1 MFHMTENMPNLL
13 ESFYL
18 PFGGKLN
25 PENRWVKLAALIPW
39 DKVERKYV
47 KAFKSSNRGEEA
59 LPVRVAL
66 GSLIIKER
74 LGLSDRET
82 TQQIME
88 NPYLQ
93 FFIGFTAFKDDEPPF
108 HHSLMTHFRERLGA
122 EILMEI
128 NEWIIA
134 EAAETRMTETEM
146 TDDDDDDDDDDGQL
160 SFHVGEELSVPQESP
175 AKSNPKQPT
184 SDSASSSDSKS
195 ASRMTEST
203 NRGHLIID
211 ATCAPAD
218 IRYPTD
224 LGLLNHARE
233 ILEDIIDTLHEPYIG
248 IRRKPRTYRNQAR
261 KAYLSVSKQRKA
273 GKNKIRKAV
282 RKQLSYVRRDL
293 SIVERQIADTSLA
306 PLSRKQYRR
315 LLVISELYRQQREMF
330 NGKKHAIEDRIV
342 SIDQPHVRPMVRG
355 KAGSQ
360 VEFGAKIAASVVDG
374 FARIEHMQWDNFNES
389 KTLQDSVESYK
400 ERYGRY
406 PEAILADKLYR
417 NRENLRYCK
426 ELGIRLSGP
435 RLGRPPKDEQKSED
449 QKQGRID
456 ASERNQIEGKFGEG
470 KRKFGLGRIRAR
482 LANTSQTVIAL
493 QFLVMNL
500 ERRLRILFCLIVR
513 WQTCIRNMSWVS

>member
-1 MFHMTENMPNLL
+1 
-13 ESFYL
+13 
-18 PFGGKLN
+18 
-25 PENRWVKLAALIPW
+25 
-39 DKVERKYV
+39 
-47 KAFKSSNRGEEA
+47 
-59 LPVRVAL
+59 
-66 GSLIIKER
+66 
-74 LGLSDRET
+74 
-82 TQQIME
+82 
-88 NPYLQ
+88 
-93 FFIGFTAFKDDEPPF
+93 
-108 HHSLMTHFRERLGA
+108 
-122 EILMEI
+122 
-128 NEWIIA
+128 
-134 EAAETRMTETEM
+134 
-146 TDDDDDDDDDDGQL
+146 
-160 SFHVGEELSVPQESP
+160 
-175 AKSNPKQPT
+175 
-184 SDSASSSDSKS
+184 
-195 ASRMTEST
+195 MTEST

-233 ILEDIIDTLHEPYIG
+233 VLEDIIDTLHEPYIG

-400 ERYGRY
+400 ERYGCY

-435 RLGRPPKDEQKSED
+435 RLGRPPKDEQKSAD

-500 ERRLRILFCLIVR
+500 ERRLRILFCLLFR